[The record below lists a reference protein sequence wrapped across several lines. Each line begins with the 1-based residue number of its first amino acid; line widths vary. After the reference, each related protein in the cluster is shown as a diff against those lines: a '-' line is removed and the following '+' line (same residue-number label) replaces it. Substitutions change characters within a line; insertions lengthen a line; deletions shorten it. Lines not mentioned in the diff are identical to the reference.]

1 LVRIVESL
9 DIIRVGRF
17 PRTATWRRAKE
28 EVETA
33 IGAADWPFGSGM
45 FSLNPEHGIDKQGRL
60 DRHPNG
66 VQPIKIPMIKYLEL
80 CGWQTEALPALP
92 VGSEGRDVLSTG
104 DLDALLLDRDRYV
117 GFEWETGNVA
127 SSHRAI
133 NKLLDGITRTTLQ
146 GGILVLPVRS
156 MQRYLTDRVG
166 NFEEI
171 APYFEF
177 WARYPVLAGALRI
190 YGVAH
195 DALNP
200 SVPHI
205 PKGKAGRALG

>member
-1 LVRIVESL
+1 
-9 DIIRVGRF
+9 
-17 PRTATWRRAKE
+17 
-28 EVETA
+28 
-33 IGAADWPFGSGM
+33 
-45 FSLNPEHGIDKQGRL
+45 
-60 DRHPNG
+60 
-66 VQPIKIPMIKYLEL
+66 
-80 CGWQTEALPALP
+80 
-92 VGSEGRDVLSTG
+92 
-104 DLDALLLDRDRYV
+104 
-117 GFEWETGNVA
+117 
-127 SSHRAI
+127 
-133 NKLLDGITRTTLQ
+133 
-146 GGILVLPVRS
+146 
-156 MQRYLTDRVG
+156 LTDRVG